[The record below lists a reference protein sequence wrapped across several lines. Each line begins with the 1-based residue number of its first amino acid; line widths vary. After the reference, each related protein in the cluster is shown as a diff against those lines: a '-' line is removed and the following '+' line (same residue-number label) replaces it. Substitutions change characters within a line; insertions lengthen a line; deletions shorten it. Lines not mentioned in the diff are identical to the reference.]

1 MSETKKC
8 CCKKGKKEESKKTKT
23 PCKKD
28 SMSW

>member
-1 MSETKKC
+1 MAEKKC
-8 CCKKGKKEESKKTKT
+8 CCKKGKKEKDKKTKE